1 LHSMTLVV
9 LPVTQDNS
17 MKTSASTTISSR
29 LLFCVLATTVFLGG
43 CANNYGQTYAEQ
55 SRTRSEIPPHSFRVT
70 FFRLDDSLRSNRSAR
85 VRIDDD
91 RKFYVHH
98 QSFASVDLTAGKHV
112 IRTDMIEAPFTAVC
126 KYEIS
131 PSAGEHWYY
140 LIRPTPAPAFGAT
153 FGLLPLTIFAL
164 ADAYA
169 RGGGCS
175 GDFFA
180 LRINPSEAEP
190 KILGLREALD

>member
-1 LHSMTLVV
+1 
-9 LPVTQDNS
+9 
-17 MKTSASTTISSR
+17 MKTSMSTNYSSR
-29 LLFCVLATTVFLGG
+29 LLFCVLAATAFLGG
-43 CANNYGQTYAEQ
+43 CAKNYGLTYAEQ
-55 SRTRSEIPPHSFRVT
+55 SKSRTEIPPQSFRVT

-98 QSFASVDLTAGKHV
+98 QSFTSVDLPAGNHV

-126 KYEIS
+126 KYDVS
-131 PSAGEHWYY
+131 GGRGEHWYY
-140 LIRPTPAPAFGAT
+140 LIRPTPPYT
-153 FGLLPLTIFAL
+153 FGSSLLFLPLTIYGM

-169 RGGGCS
+169 KGGSCG

-180 LRINPSEAEP
+180 IRIIPSEAEL
-190 KILGLREALD
+190 KLQGLREALD

>member
-1 LHSMTLVV
+1 
-9 LPVTQDNS
+9 
-17 MKTSASTTISSR
+17 MKTSMSTNYSSK
-29 LLFCVLATTVFLGG
+29 LLFCVLAATAFLGG
-43 CANNYGQTYAEQ
+43 CAKNYGLTYAEQ
-55 SRTRSEIPPHSFRVT
+55 SNSRTEIPPQSFRVT

-98 QSFASVDLTAGKHV
+98 QSFTSVDLAAGKHV

-131 PSAGEHWYY
+131 ASPGEHWFY
-140 LIRPTPAPAFGAT
+140 LIRPTPAPTFGASLV
-153 FGLLPLTIFAL
+153 FLPLSIYAM
-164 ADAYA
+164 ADAYSK
-169 RGGGCS
+169 GGGCG

-180 LRINPSEAEP
+180 IRINPNEAEQ
-190 KILGLREALD
+190 KLLALREALD